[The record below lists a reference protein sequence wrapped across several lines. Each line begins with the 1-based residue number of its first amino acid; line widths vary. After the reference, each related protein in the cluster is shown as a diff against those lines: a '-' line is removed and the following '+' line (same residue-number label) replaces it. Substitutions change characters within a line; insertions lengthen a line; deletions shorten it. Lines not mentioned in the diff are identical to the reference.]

1 MKAPPNRGAGRATT
15 PAAVAVRLL
24 VILFLSVTTVS
35 LAVTPSEREAIGS
48 ALRIHGPPR
57 PLPPSW
63 KAAAS
68 SDSKCWTYKTSERD
82 FAKEMNAAR
91 TVAGVGKLS
100 LDPELSKA
108 ARKHTREMIDL
119 NSLHH
124 TSSEALRNRVTNWSI
139 LGENVGVGSTVTTLH
154 AAFMDSPAHRDNIL
168 HRSFKHL
175 GIGVGT
181 KDRMWVTVIFEAT
194 SDPGTTLRMPRC

>member
-1 MKAPPNRGAGRATT
+1 MITPLNGVRRSAPS
-15 PAAVAVRLL
+15 AAYVVRLL
-24 VILFLSVTTVS
+24 VILFLSVGTVS
-35 LAVTPSEREAIGS
+35 LAVPPTEGEAIGT
-48 ALRIHGPPR
+48 ALRIKGPSR

-63 KAAAS
+63 SAAAT
-68 SDSKCWTYKTSERD
+68 SDSKCWTYKSSERD
-82 FAKEMNAAR
+82 FAKKMNGAR
-91 TVAGVGKLS
+91 NLAGVGKLS

-108 ARKHTREMIDL
+108 ARKHTREMVDADL
-119 NSLHH
+119 LHH
-124 TSSEALRNRVTNWSI
+124 TSSEALRTRVTNWSI

-168 HRSFKHL
+168 YRSFKHV

-181 KDRMWVTVIFEAT
+181 KERMWVTVIFEAT